1 MKLVPAHEHPPIE
14 HMCAYDMLLCCIA
27 DQDLEQPTP
36 RAAVSL
42 REALRRKHC
51 VRSPPLTKEGRE
63 THAPVRIT
71 PKGLEYL
78 IGRGHI
84 TRGEAPPTGRSKDTT
99 R

>member
-42 REALRRKHC
+42 REALRLKHC

-71 PKGLEYL
+71 PAGVEYL
-78 IGRGHI
+78 IMRGHL
-84 TRGEAPPTGRSKDTT
+84 TRGEAAPTGR
-99 R
+99 RR